1 MEFNP
6 SRLRKGEWIVGAG
19 GIVLLASMFLLKW
32 YGLTGAVTPQAER
45 LGFPTSVN
53 GWHGLTTL
61 RWFMLV
67 TIILSLALVYFQ
79 ATRRS
84 PAVPVSV
91 SVILLVVALITL
103 IALIYR
109 VLINEPGP
117 DSLIDQ
123 KAGAF
128 IGLIATLAIAWAAY
142 LSLREEGV
150 READGPGD
158 IDTIPLTGQRTSD
171 SASLRGIRR

>member
-1 MEFNP
+1 MDLTP

-19 GIVLLASMFLLKW
+19 SIVLLASMFLLEW
-32 YGLTGAVTPQAER
+32 YGKTGALAPQAER
-45 LGFPTSVN
+45 AGFSTSVN

-67 TIILSLALVYFQ
+67 TSIIGLALVFSQ
-79 ATRRS
+79 ASRRS
-84 PAVPVSV
+84 PAWPVSLGV
-91 SVILLVVALITL
+91 VGVVISLITL
-103 IALIYR
+103 IALIFR

-117 DSLIDQ
+117 DRLIDQ

-128 IGLIATLAIAWAAY
+128 VGLIATLAIVWGGY

-150 READGPGD
+150 READGPGE
-158 IDTIPLTGQRTSD
+158 IDTIPLTNVAGP
-171 SASLRGIRR
+171 SA